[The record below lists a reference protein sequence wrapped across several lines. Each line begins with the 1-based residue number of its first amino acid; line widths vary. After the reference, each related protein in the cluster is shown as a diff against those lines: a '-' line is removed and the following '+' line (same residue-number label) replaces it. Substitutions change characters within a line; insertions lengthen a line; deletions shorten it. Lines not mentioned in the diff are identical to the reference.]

1 MLGLGCLCR
10 LGHSVRGRWP
20 HGRWYT
26 GELGPFPRR
35 KKIPCSSSF
44 PQRRGTG
51 RDCEGIL
58 ELYSRAD
65 GILNDV
71 ASNKSRKYTS
81 FHSHDHRGY
90 ISIRSYVQEKKVSG
104 AMSIETTGNQRY
116 RLPARTRSRHLHQ
129 FHDLSTVRNLAERPR
144 DRDLFR

>member
-51 RDCEGIL
+51 RYCEGIL

-90 ISIRSYVQEKKVSG
+90 ISIRSYVQEKKSVW
-104 AMSIETTGNQRY
+104 RY
-116 RLPARTRSRHLHQ
+116 
-129 FHDLSTVRNLAERPR
+129 V
-144 DRDLFR
+144 DRDHRKPTLPSSSPDSQSSSSSISRSVHRAESCRETSGS